1 MEKNISL
8 TLITFAIILGL
19 LALYVF
25 IIMIIW
31 NKVII
36 NKFPSQNIQE
46 LNFWDALA
54 ISVFVSMLSGPRVI
68 SITNKALSNSYI

>member
-54 ISVFVSMLSGPRVI
+54 ISVFVSLLSGPRVI